1 MYLLCMN
8 YILTE
13 QQLRIIIKEE
23 KNSKL
28 TNYMKFMYSFTHKVV
43 SISKKKYDLNVR
55 FLLTMGTAIG
65 GFLLP
70 LDMFLKQGVFEL
82 NEDQIAL
89 ILTGVAA
96 INFYGNRKNISNI
109 INKIKEEGLSDY
121 FQSVL
126 EKSDKLRKSFVGFL
140 ESLSLTLSSVQET
153 ISYAFLLPLIT
164 DFMDIAHGTQNF
176 WEASEIVTERL
187 LASGVVVISVQ
198 ILIEVINKILK
209 RVS

>member
-109 INKIKEEGLSDY
+109 IDKIREDGLSDY

-126 EKSDKLRKSFVGFL
+126 EKSNKLKNSFVGFL

-164 DFMDIAHGTQNF
+164 DFMDIAHGTENF
-176 WEASEIVTERL
+176 WGASEIIVERI
-187 LASGVVVISVQ
+187 LASGVVVVSGQ
-198 ILIEVINKILK
+198 ILIEIISKILK

>member
-13 QQLRIIIKEE
+13 QQLRIIVKEE

-43 SISKKKYDLNVR
+43 SISKKKYGLNVR

-70 LDMFLKQGVFEL
+70 LDMFLKQGIFEL
-82 NEDQIAL
+82 TEDQTAL

-96 INFYGNRKNISNI
+96 INFYGYRKNISNI
-109 INKIKEEGLSDY
+109 IDKIKEEGLLDY

-187 LASGVVVISVQ
+187 LASGVVVISGQ

>member
-1 MYLLCMN
+1 MN

-70 LDMFLKQGVFEL
+70 LDMFLKQGIFEL
-82 NEDQIAL
+82 NEDQTAL

-109 INKIKEEGLSDY
+109 IDKIREEGLSDY

-164 DFMDIAHGTQNF
+164 DFMDIAHGTQNI

-187 LASGVVVISVQ
+187 LASGVVVVSGQ

>member
-109 INKIKEEGLSDY
+109 IDKIKEEGLSDY
-121 FQSVL
+121 LQSVL

-176 WEASEIVTERL
+176 WGASEIMTERI
-187 LASGVVVISVQ
+187 LASGVVVVSGQ
-198 ILIEVINKILK
+198 ILIEIINKILK

>member
-109 INKIKEEGLSDY
+109 IDKIKEEGLSDY
-121 FQSVL
+121 LQSVL
-126 EKSDKLRKSFVGFL
+126 EKSDKLKNSFVGFL

-176 WEASEIVTERL
+176 WGASEIMTERI
-187 LASGVVVISVQ
+187 LASGVVVVSGQ
-198 ILIEVINKILK
+198 ILIEIINKILK

>member
-13 QQLRIIIKEE
+13 QQLRIIVKEE

-43 SISKKKYDLNVR
+43 SISKKKYGLNVR

-70 LDMFLKQGVFEL
+70 LDMFLKQGIFEL
-82 NEDQIAL
+82 TEDQIAL

-109 INKIKEEGLSDY
+109 IDKIKEEGLLDY

-164 DFMDIAHGTQNF
+164 DFMDIAHGTQNI

-187 LASGVVVISVQ
+187 LASGVVVISGQ

>member
-1 MYLLCMN
+1 MN

-43 SISKKKYDLNVR
+43 SISKKKYGLNVR

-109 INKIKEEGLSDY
+109 IDKIREDGLSDY

-126 EKSDKLRKSFVGFL
+126 EKSDKLKNSFVGFL

-176 WEASEIVTERL
+176 WGASEIMSERI
-187 LASGVVVISVQ
+187 LASGVVVVSGQ
-198 ILIEVINKILK
+198 ILIEIINKILK

>member
-1 MYLLCMN
+1 MN

-13 QQLRIIIKEE
+13 QQLRIIIKEQ
-23 KNSKL
+23 NDSKL
-28 TNYMKFMYSFTHKVV
+28 TNYMKFMYSLTHKIV
-43 SISKKKYDLNVR
+43 SISKKKYGLNVR

-70 LDMFLKQGVFEL
+70 LDMFLKQGTFEL

-96 INFYGNRKNISNI
+96 VNFYGNKKNISNI
-109 INKIKEEGLSDY
+109 IDKIKEDGLSEY

-126 EKSDKLRKSFVGFL
+126 EKSNKLKKSFVTFL

-164 DFMDIAHGTQNF
+164 DFMNVAHSTENF
-176 WEASEIVTERL
+176 WGASEIIVERI
-187 LASGVVVISVQ
+187 LASGVVVVSGQ
-198 ILIEVINKILK
+198 ILIEIISKILK

>member
-1 MYLLCMN
+1 MN

-13 QQLRIIIKEE
+13 QQLRIIIKEQ
-23 KNSKL
+23 NDSKL
-28 TNYMKFMYSFTHKVV
+28 TNYMKFMYSLTHKIV
-43 SISKKKYDLNVR
+43 SISKKKYGLNVR

-70 LDMFLKQGVFEL
+70 LDMFLKQGTFEL

-96 INFYGNRKNISNI
+96 VNFYSNKKNISNI
-109 INKIKEEGLSDY
+109 IDKIKEDGLSEY

-126 EKSDKLRKSFVGFL
+126 EKSNKLKKSFVTFL

-164 DFMDIAHGTQNF
+164 DFMNVAHSTENF
-176 WEASEIVTERL
+176 WGASEIIVERI
-187 LASGVVVISVQ
+187 LASGVVVVSGQ
-198 ILIEVINKILK
+198 ILIEIISKILK

>member
-1 MYLLCMN
+1 MN

-13 QQLRIIIKEE
+13 QQLRIIVKEE

-43 SISKKKYDLNVR
+43 SISKKKYGLNVR

-70 LDMFLKQGVFEL
+70 LDMFLKQGIFEL
-82 NEDQIAL
+82 TEDQIAL

-109 INKIKEEGLSDY
+109 IDKIKEEGLLDY

-164 DFMDIAHGTQNF
+164 DFMDIAHGTQNI

-187 LASGVVVISVQ
+187 LASGVVVISGQ

>member
-1 MYLLCMN
+1 MN

-109 INKIKEEGLSDY
+109 IDKIKEEGLSDY
-121 FQSVL
+121 LQSVL

-176 WEASEIVTERL
+176 WGASEIMTERI
-187 LASGVVVISVQ
+187 LASGVVVVSGQ
-198 ILIEVINKILK
+198 ILIEIINKILK

>member
-43 SISKKKYDLNVR
+43 SISKKKYGLNVR

-109 INKIKEEGLSDY
+109 IDKIREDGLSDY

-126 EKSDKLRKSFVGFL
+126 EKSDKLKNSFVGFL

-176 WEASEIVTERL
+176 WGASEIMSERI
-187 LASGVVVISVQ
+187 LASGVVVVSGQ
-198 ILIEVINKILK
+198 ILIEIINKILK

>member
-1 MYLLCMN
+1 MN

-23 KNSKL
+23 KNTKL

-109 INKIKEEGLSDY
+109 IDKIREDGLSDY

-126 EKSDKLRKSFVGFL
+126 EKSDKLKNSFVGFL

-176 WEASEIVTERL
+176 WGASEIMTERI
-187 LASGVVVISVQ
+187 LASGVVVISAQ
-198 ILIEVINKILK
+198 ILIEIIGKILK

>member
-13 QQLRIIIKEE
+13 QQLRIIINEE
-23 KNSKL
+23 KNTKL

-109 INKIKEEGLSDY
+109 IDKIREDGLSDY

-126 EKSDKLRKSFVGFL
+126 EKSDKLKNSFVGFL

-176 WEASEIVTERL
+176 WGASEIMTERI
-187 LASGVVVISVQ
+187 LASGVVVISAQ
-198 ILIEVINKILK
+198 ILIEIIGKILK

>member
-1 MYLLCMN
+1 MN

-109 INKIKEEGLSDY
+109 IDKIREDGLSDY

-126 EKSDKLRKSFVGFL
+126 EKSNKLKNSFVGFL

-164 DFMDIAHGTQNF
+164 DFMDIAHGTENF
-176 WEASEIVTERL
+176 WGASEIIVERI
-187 LASGVVVISVQ
+187 LASGVVVVSGQ
-198 ILIEVINKILK
+198 ILIEIISKILK

>member
-1 MYLLCMN
+1 MN

-109 INKIKEEGLSDY
+109 IDKIREDGLSDY

-126 EKSDKLRKSFVGFL
+126 EKSDKLKNSFVGFL

-176 WEASEIVTERL
+176 WGASEIMSERI
-187 LASGVVVISVQ
+187 LASGVVVVSGQ
-198 ILIEVINKILK
+198 ILIEIINKILK

>member
-109 INKIKEEGLSDY
+109 IDKIREDGLSDY

-126 EKSDKLRKSFVGFL
+126 EKSDKLKNSFVGFL

-176 WEASEIVTERL
+176 WGASEIMTERI
-187 LASGVVVISVQ
+187 LASGVVVISAQ
-198 ILIEVINKILK
+198 ILIEIIGKILK

>member
-1 MYLLCMN
+1 MN

-13 QQLRIIIKEE
+13 QQLRIIIKEQ
-23 KNSKL
+23 NDSKL
-28 TNYMKFMYSFTHKVV
+28 TNYMKFMYSLTHKIV
-43 SISKKKYDLNVR
+43 SISKKKYALNVR

-70 LDMFLKQGVFEL
+70 LDMFLKQGTFEL

-96 INFYGNRKNISNI
+96 VNFYGNKKNISNI
-109 INKIKEEGLSDY
+109 IDKIKEDGLSEY
-121 FQSVL
+121 FKSVL
-126 EKSDKLRKSFVGFL
+126 EKSNKLKKSFVTFL

-164 DFMDIAHGTQNF
+164 DFMNVAHSTENF
-176 WEASEIVTERL
+176 WGASEIIVERI
-187 LASGVVVISVQ
+187 LASGVVVVSGQ
-198 ILIEVINKILK
+198 ILIEIISKILK